1 MKKAK
6 SRKKYNHSFAR
17 RMTLWVMLVL
27 FVMMCALAY
36 FIYELSKNI
45 VVDENASTFHSSM
58 KTSGSNISDV
68 MSDVEVAVRNNVFDV
83 ERSLGQ
89 PDQLPEIMRRI
100 VEQNPWVRSCGV
112 SFVENYYSQKGRSY
126 CPYAREETSE
136 RDDLA
141 IRFIGDVNKDG
152 QVSVSDVM
160 ATVDIILGNDD
171 DEPWRY
177 DHEAADFNTDG
188 TISVSDIS
196 NLALFILES
205 GF

>member
-1 MKKAK
+1 MNSQTVLCINAGANVPNTPAVIKFDDKNLVFSNVSVVPTVEYNSPEWGMNGCYLAGGMAK
-6 SRKKYNHSFAR
+6 PLR
-17 RMTLWVMLVL
+17 W
-27 FVMMCALAY
+27 
-36 FIYELSKNI
+36 I
-45 VVDENASTFHSSM
+45 VD
-58 KTSGSNISDV
+58 GSDN
-68 MSDVEVAVRNNVFDV
+68 
-83 ERSLGQ
+83 
-89 PDQLPEIMRRI
+89 
-100 VEQNPWVRSCGV
+100 W
-112 SFVENYYSQKGRSY
+112 
-126 CPYAREETSE
+126 
-136 RDDLA
+136 DDLA
-141 IRFIGDVNKDG
+141 ICFIGDVNRDG